1 MQYLLHVAGLCI
13 PNSATYS
20 QRASEA
26 KVGSGFS
33 FPCSST
39 PAPRAPS
46 KVRPQATLRT
56 CAVGHALVALCRAG
70 PGRIDTMTCPGLSGL
85 ASHALRCPPHILTSS
100 VRCASRNTAGF
111 L

>member
-46 KVRPQATLRT
+46 KVRPQATTLRT
-56 CAVGHALVALCRAG
+56 CAVGHALVARG
-70 PGRIDTMTCPGLSGL
+70 PAPRGL
-85 ASHALRCPPHILTSS
+85 A
-100 VRCASRNTAGF
+100 ASTP
-111 L
+111 